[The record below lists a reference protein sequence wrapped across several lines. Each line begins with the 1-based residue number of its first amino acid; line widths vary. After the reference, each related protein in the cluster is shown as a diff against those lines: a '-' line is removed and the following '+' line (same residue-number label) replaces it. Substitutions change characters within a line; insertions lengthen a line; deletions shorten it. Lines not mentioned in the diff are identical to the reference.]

1 VATVVVDCEN
11 GPVRLGLATR
21 IATAAGAATVGLG
34 ELSADRVAGVVRAAR
49 AA

>member
-11 GPVRLGLATR
+11 GPVRLGLSAR
-21 IATAAGAATVGLG
+21 LAVVLEAACLRLE
-34 ELSADRVAGVVRAAR
+34 ELSADQVAGVVRAVR